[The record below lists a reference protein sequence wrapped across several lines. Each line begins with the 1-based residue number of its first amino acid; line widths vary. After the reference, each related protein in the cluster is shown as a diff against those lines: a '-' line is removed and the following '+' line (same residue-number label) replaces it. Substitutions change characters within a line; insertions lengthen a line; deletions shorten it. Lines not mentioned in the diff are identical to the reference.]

1 VGQESHALRQES
13 VPAQVREYAE
23 QAVAYVRSALQLDL
37 TYDSDTLP
45 LLDFYLRNVPRDQ
58 VATVHLV
65 VSTAGPY
72 FGEVVRLHLGGRWEM
87 EGEDPIAWR
96 VVLPTGLSL
105 APAGIVAAVIAE
117 SDDIEDVDTGFDA
130 PPGVWP
136 HLEAALGRMSQ
147 VTEEEYYS
155 LCGRF
160 DTLEHVQDVLLAIAA
175 AKLGSRD
182 F

>member
-1 VGQESHALRQES
+1 VAHES
-13 VPAQVREYAE
+13 VPARVREYAE
-23 QAVAYVRSALQLDL
+23 QAVAYVRAALELDL

-45 LLDFYLRNVPRDQ
+45 LMDFYLRNVPRDQ
-58 VATVHLV
+58 AHAVHLV

-87 EGEDPIAWR
+87 DSDDPLGWR

-117 SDDIEDVDTGFDA
+117 NDDIEDVDTGFDA

-136 HLEAALGRMSQ
+136 HLEAALARMSQ
-147 VTEEEYYS
+147 VTEEEYFS

-160 DTLEHVQDVLLAIAA
+160 DTLEHVQDVLLAVAA
-175 AKLGSRD
+175 AKLRDRD